1 MLTACFCYYRFFFFF
16 LPNFVSYMTDQLDLR
31 LEEKLGDHSIMALAV
46 GKVKN
51 GPWAQGQGLQRF
63 YSFMNFWC
71 LAQFLE

>member
-1 MLTACFCYYRFFFFF
+1 MLTACFCYYRFFFFFF

-51 GPWAQGQGLQRF
+51 GP
-63 YSFMNFWC
+63 
-71 LAQFLE
+71 